1 MNYGLKN
8 KSEISVLSRK
18 VVGVF
23 GGGYNATRA
32 LIEFAATETN
42 SGEFPDAHPTLTGVG
57 LTQFDQIGFD
67 DVQQRTRPK
76 NKQRL
81 KDMLGYDLDK
91 LKLADLAYD
100 PLLALALTRLKLLLI
115 PEEIPDSVEGRAKY
129 WKKHWNT
136 YHPNAKGTVEG
147 YIAKVAKH
155 A

>member
-1 MNYGLKN
+1 MNYGLKMR
-8 KSEISVLSRK
+8 SDIAVFSRK
-18 VVGVF
+18 VVSVF

-32 LIEFAATETN
+32 LIEFAAVETN
-42 SGEFPDAHPTLTGVG
+42 SGEYPDAHPDKLGVG

-81 KDMLGYDLDK
+81 KDMLGYDLDS
-91 LKLADLAYD
+91 LQLADLAYD
-100 PLLALALTRLKLLLI
+100 PLLSLAMTRLKLMLI

-129 WKKHWNT
+129 WKKYYNT
-136 YHPNAKGTVEG
+136 ELGKGTVEK
-147 YIAKVAKH
+147 YIEKVSRH

>member
-8 KSEISVLSRK
+8 KPEISVLARK
-18 VVGVF
+18 VVSVF
-23 GGGYNATRA
+23 GGGYNATRM
-32 LIEFAATETN
+32 LIEIAAAETN
-42 SGEFPDAHPTLTGVG
+42 SGEFADEHPDKIGVG

-67 DVQQRTRPK
+67 DVQRRTRPK

-100 PLLALALTRLKLLLI
+100 PLLSLALTRLKLLLI

-147 YIAKVAKH
+147 YIEKVKRH